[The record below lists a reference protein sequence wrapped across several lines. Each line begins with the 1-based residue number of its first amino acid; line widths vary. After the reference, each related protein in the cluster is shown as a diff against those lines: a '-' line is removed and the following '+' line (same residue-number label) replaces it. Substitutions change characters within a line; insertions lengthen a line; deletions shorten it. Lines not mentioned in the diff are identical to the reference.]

1 MDPNLQRSYARC
13 RQLARRHY
21 ENFPVVTILIPT
33 RLRRHMHALY
43 AFARGVDDLGDEL
56 DGDRLAALDRW
67 EGWLRAAFADP
78 RGEPGAGEEVPW
90 PFDAVRAT
98 SRECGL
104 PMEPFL
110 RLIEANRRDQRQ
122 RRYQTFEDL
131 LDYCTCSA
139 DPVGRLVLGIF
150 GRHDEG
156 LYPLS
161 DAVCTGLQLTNF
173 WQDVRRDLEMGRI
186 YLPGEDMSRLDV
198 TEDDLHLAT
207 AGENVRA
214 LIRFQVD
221 RTREFFDRG
230 RPLADRV
237 GGRLGADLRLFV
249 RGGEAILDAIAA
261 QDHDVLRS
269 RPVLTSIAR
278 NRLVTR
284 TLFEYLTGGPR

>member
-1 MDPNLQRSYARC
+1 MDPTLQRSYARC
-13 RQLARRHY
+13 RQLTRRHY
-21 ENFPVVTILIPT
+21 ENFPVVTILIPA

-67 EGWLRAAFADP
+67 EEWLRTAFADP
-78 RGEPGAGEEVPW
+78 NGEPVAGEEVPW

-98 SRECGL
+98 ARACGL

-122 RRYQTFEDL
+122 KRHETFEDL

-150 GRHDEG
+150 GTRDEG

-173 WQDVRRDLEMGRI
+173 WQDVKRDLEMGRI
-186 YLPGEDMSRLDV
+186 YLPGEDMTRFDV
-198 TEDDLHLAT
+198 TEEELHQPT
-207 AGENVRA
+207 ASENVRA
-214 LIRFQVD
+214 LIRFQVE
-221 RTREFFDRG
+221 RTREFFERG

-261 QDHDVLRS
+261 QDHDVLKS
-269 RPVLTSIAR
+269 RPVLTSTAR
-278 NRLVTR
+278 SRLVTR
-284 TLFEYLTGGPR
+284 TLFEHLTGGPR